1 MTDANEELGLD
12 ELMLVA
18 AECARHG
25 IKAIKLTGGDPALWS
40 PLVMAVRRLKAEGFT
55 DVHVIS
61 RHPKIGNLAN
71 ALAEARVDLLNIS
84 IDTLKPELHR
94 QITGVN
100 DLPAVLNAVSQCA
113 ASGVPTKVNMVVMG
127 GINDDEVETVAATL
141 ASWGVRELK
150 LLDVIQD
157 LDLGNESF
165 SQRLSKLRGKPL
177 KDLYVPLEQIVQNM
191 RPHAISEKV
200 IHQGDLGHPML
211 SMQLMSGL
219 RITVKSQMTGAWY
232 GSICNACPHYACHDA
247 LMALRLTADMRLQ
260 FCLLREDVAVDL
272 RPVLARGA
280 DALKV
285 TISDALSVFHH
296 AVFKPAQ
303 QQPLAR
309 DIPTVL
315 TS

>member
-12 ELMLVA
+12 ELMVVA

-71 ALAEARVDLLNIS
+71 ALAEARVDLINIS

-157 LDLGNESF
+157 LDLGKESF
-165 SQRLSKLRGKPL
+165 SQRLSKLHGKPL

-191 RPHAISEKV
+191 RPQAISEKV
-200 IHQGDLGHPML
+200 IRQGDLGHPML
-211 SMQLMSGL
+211 SMQLVSGL
-219 RITVKSQMTGAWY
+219 RITVKSHMAGAWY

-260 FCLLREDVAVDL
+260 FCLLREDVAVGL

-285 TISDALSVFHH
+285 TIADALSVFRH
-296 AVFKPAQ
+296 AAFEPAQ
-303 QQPLAR
+303 EQPLAR
-309 DIPTVL
+309 VIPTVL